1 MTDSARRSLT
11 ITRPQVLVALA
22 LLIIFAVALFIR
34 IYGNTYGLP
43 YAEEADEPAI
53 MDLAVRILGTGDW
66 NPHWFIYPALFI
78 YTEAIVTFLYFQWAH
93 AQGLLSD
100 IQQLS
105 AVWHDV
111 RFIPQPEVYLW
122 ARTAS
127 AVVGA
132 LTPLAVYAAGA
143 RLYARRVG
151 LVAALF
157 MAFAFVHVQ
166 YSHFIRTDIPLTL
179 FVAVGLWFAA
189 NVLRRGRPVDYFLAG
204 AAGGLAFA
212 SKFNGFPIFLTVL
225 LAHLAHITPQ
235 GAGVRETLRS
245 WLGFRQH
252 RALALTAVAAFLAF
266 GLFNPFI
273 VLAPNE
279 LFASLEWTRNYYGA
293 GGSVIE
299 NANYYL
305 SYLMF
310 RGGFGEALTF
320 AALLGFGLMLL
331 RHKRADWIAVSFP
344 ITYFVLLLPWNYTNI
359 RSALPLTP
367 FLALGAAVMLVT
379 AAGWLVRRQP
389 RVRILE
395 IPALLVVTFLIVLAP
410 ALKIQSEIS
419 AMALPTTRVEATVW
433 LPQNLPPGARVLSEA
448 RGAHAHSPLVHV
460 NAKPWTG
467 ETVETLR
474 MENIDYVIAA
484 DEALEPLRK
493 MDPALVPIQTF
504 TSPEPSRGPTLRIFE
519 VPPRP
524 LPLRFVDA
532 NLDKTKYAPG
542 ETAQLRAHWETLA
555 PLTENNLVWVR
566 LLDSKNETAYELAQ
580 APQQGNGK
588 MKRWQVGRVVTDTH
602 TLALPDDLETGRY
615 RVRLGFYRDENE
627 FALPLTVN
635 GSIVRALDAATLK
648 IAPPIEPA
656 TTDAPQHSTD
666 LEFGD
671 SITLRGYT
679 LESNPVARGKTL
691 SILLFWSANRE
702 MELNYTRFVHVRAS
716 DGKLIA
722 QNDGVPLG
730 TYPTSVWTQGETV
743 TERVVIPLPANVAP
757 GEYALDVGW
766 YEYPSLTALRVN
778 GHDFA
783 TLGKLEIQE

>member
-1 MTDSARRSLT
+1 MQVRKRSLK
-11 ITRPQVLVALA
+11 IKRPQILIALA
-22 LLIIFAVALFIR
+22 LLAIFAVALYIR
-34 IYGNTYGLP
+34 VYGNTYGLP
-43 YAEEADEPAI
+43 YAEEADEPSI
-53 MDLAVRILGTGDW
+53 MDLAIRIVGTGDW
-66 NPHWFIYPALFI
+66 NPHWFIYPGFFI

-93 AQGLLSD
+93 AQGILSD

-105 AVWHDV
+105 TVWHDV

-127 AVVGA
+127 ALVGA

-143 RLYARRVG
+143 RLYSRRVG
-151 LVAALF
+151 FTAALF

-189 NVLRRGRPVDYFLAG
+189 NMFQRGRPVDYLLAG

-212 SKFNGFPIFLTVL
+212 SKFNGFPIFLTIL
-225 LAHLAHITPQ
+225 LAHLAHLAPQ

-245 WLGFRQH
+245 WL
-252 RALALTAVAAFLAF
+252 ALRRHAALVLVAVGAFVTF

-273 VLAPNE
+273 VFAPNE
-279 LFASLEWTRNYYGA
+279 LFDSLEWTRNYYGA
-293 GGSVIE
+293 GGSVID
-299 NANYYL
+299 NVNYYV

-310 RGGFGEALTF
+310 RGGFGEALTI
-320 AALLGFGLMLL
+320 AALLGFGLTLL
-331 RHKRADWIAVSFP
+331 RHTRADWIAVSFP
-344 ITYFVLLLPWNYTNI
+344 ITYFILLLPWNYTNI
-359 RSALPLTP
+359 RSALPLTL
-367 FLALGAAVMLVT
+367 FLALGAAVLLVE
-379 AAGWLVRRQP
+379 AANWIVSHQP
-389 RVRILE
+389 RWRVLE
-395 IPALLVVTFLIVLAP
+395 SPAILVVTFLLLLAP
-410 ALKIQSEIS
+410 ALKIQTEIS
-419 AMALPTTRVEATVW
+419 AMALPTTRADATLW

-448 RGAHAHSPLVHV
+448 RGAHAHPPLVHV
-460 NAKPWTG
+460 NAKPWTN
-467 ETVETLR
+467 ESVETLR

-484 DEALEPLRK
+484 DEALEPLRAL
-493 MDPALVPIQTF
+493 DPALIPIQTF
-504 TSPEPSRGPTLRIFE
+504 RSAEPSRGPTLRVFE
-519 VPPRP
+519 VPPQP
-524 LPLRFVDA
+524 LPLRLVDA
-532 NLDKTKYAPG
+532 SLDKPTYAPG

-555 PLTENNLVWVR
+555 PLKENNLVWVR
-566 LLDSKNETAYELAQ
+566 LLDSKNEIAYELAQ

-615 RVRLGFYRDENE
+615 HVQLGFYRDENE

-635 GSIVRALDAATLK
+635 GSILRALDVATFK
-648 IAPPIEPA
+648 IAPHVEPA
-656 TTDAPQHSTD
+656 STDATQHSTN

-671 SITLRGYT
+671 AISLHGYT
-679 LESNPVARGKTL
+679 LEPNPVVRGKTL
-691 SILLFWSANRE
+691 SLVLYWSARRE
-702 MELNYTRFVHVRAS
+702 MERNYTRFVHVRGS

-730 TYPTSVWTQGETV
+730 NYPTSVWTQGETV
-743 TERVVIPLPANVAP
+743 TERVEIPLPASAAP

-778 GHDFA
+778 GQDFA
-783 TLGKLEIQE
+783 TLGALEIQE